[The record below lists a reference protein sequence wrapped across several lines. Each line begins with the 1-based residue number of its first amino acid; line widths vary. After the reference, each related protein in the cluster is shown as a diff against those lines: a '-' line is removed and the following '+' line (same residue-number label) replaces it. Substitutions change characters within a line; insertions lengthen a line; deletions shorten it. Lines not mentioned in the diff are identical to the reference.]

1 MQIIC
6 CTVLPTS
13 YAFLPPNIDFP
24 NLSQR
29 THFFGGT
36 FSESSELYLGMV
48 GIKYGGDLF
57 SRFCS
62 IWETEISGSIQSS
75 QRKHE

>member
-1 MQIIC
+1 MKIIC
-6 CTVLPTS
+6 STVLSTS

-29 THFFGGT
+29 TDFFGGT

-48 GIKYGGDLF
+48 EVKYGGGSF
-57 SRFCS
+57 SRFRNV
-62 IWETEISGSIQSS
+62 WETEI
-75 QRKHE
+75 